1 MRPVFVAIAVL
12 LIAGCGV
19 ETVGTAAT
27 GAQIKKQE
35 LEEAKKTQQRAQQKI
50 EQATRQMQERAQKA
64 GDTESR

>member
-1 MRPVFVAIAVL
+1 MRPVFIAVAGL

-50 EQATRQMQERAQKA
+50 EQATQQMQERAQKA
-64 GDTESR
+64 GDSDAR

>member
-1 MRPVFVAIAVL
+1 MRLVMVAIAAV
-12 LIAGCGV
+12 LIAGCGI

-50 EQATRQMQERAQKA
+50 EQATQQMQERAQKSD
-64 GDTESR
+64 DTDAR